1 MSEHLLDIKDL
12 EVQFHTMDG
21 DVHAVNGVS
30 LTIDPRE
37 TLGLVGETGAGKT
50 TTALSILNL
59 IQSPPGKIEHG
70 EILFDGKDILA
81 MSDEEIHAIR
91 GSAVS
96 MIFQDPMTAL
106 NPIFRVEDQIAEVIR
121 IHEKVSKAESVEK
134 ARQML
139 EMVGIPAER
148 GVDYPHQF
156 SGGMK
161 QRVVIAMAL
170 ACSPKLLIADEP
182 TTALDVTIQA
192 QVLDMMTELKQKLNS
207 SMLLITHDLGVVAE
221 TCDKVA
227 IMYAGEIVEHGTL
240 EDIFEHTAHPYTV
253 GLFNSLP
260 SLDEDVDRLKP
271 IRGLMPDPANL
282 PAGCKFHPR
291 CPYADQLCETE
302 EPVLRQLAPGHVCRC
317 HHSGQGVPL
326 YFPDEA
332 INEEAYN
339 RGYPVSN
346 PGNDILG
353 KGGKKD
359 E

>member
-1 MSEHLLDIKDL
+1 MSEHLLEIKGL
-12 EVQFHTMDG
+12 NVEFHTMDN
-21 DVHAVNGVS
+21 DVHAVNGID
-30 LTIDPRE
+30 LTIDVGE

-59 IQSPPGKIEHG
+59 IQSPPGKIEAG
-70 EILFDGKDILA
+70 EIFFNGKDVLK
-81 MSDEEIHAIR
+81 MSEEELHGIR
-91 GSAVS
+91 GSAIS

-106 NPIFRVEDQIAEVIR
+106 NPIFKVEDQIAEVVK
-121 IHEKVSKAESVEK
+121 IHEKVGKTEAVKK
-134 ARQML
+134 AREML
-139 EMVGIPAER
+139 EFVGIPAER
-148 GVDYPHQF
+148 GGDYPHQF

-192 QVLDMMTELKQKLNS
+192 QVLDMMTDLKKKFGS

-227 IMYAGEIVEHGTL
+227 IMYAGEIVEYGTL
-240 EDIFEHTAHPYTV
+240 EDIFDHTSHPYTE

-260 SLDEDVDRLKP
+260 SLDEDVERLKP
-271 IRGLMPDPANL
+271 IRGLMPDPADL
-282 PAGCKFHPR
+282 PKGCKFNPR
-291 CPYADQLCETE
+291 CPYADEHCQTV
-302 EPVLRQLAPGHVCRC
+302 EPELKEIAPGHLCRC
-317 HHSGQGVPL
+317 HHCDKDVPL

-332 INEEAYN
+332 INEEAYQK
-339 RGYPVSN
+339 GYPVSN

-353 KGGKKD
+353 KAGD
-359 E
+359 FQ